1 MYLMRY
7 GHRIAPGRRRPWR
20 AGSWPG
26 TRRPSHPSCA
36 CRWPRRGDRDA
47 GRTASA
53 SPAGQRN
60 PLRAA
65 PGSECALKYNCPFP
79 PDDLP
84 WTYDDMADAETSRV
98 PKPALAA
105 RGCPGRSRG
114 WSGCGVSAKRHLPA
128 TAPGKAPRGGF
139 RLLRDEPADRQPVP
153 KTGQMRVQ
161 LLPSLRASCTGLVI
175 DTSIA

>member
-1 MYLMRY
+1 MRY

-128 TAPGKAPRGGF
+128 TAPGNALGAVLICAVPMCLGMSQRIGSRSPKPAKCGF
-139 RLLRDEPADRQPVP
+139 NSCRPCEPL
-153 KTGQMRVQ
+153 VQ
-161 LLPSLRASCTGLVI
+161 A
-175 DTSIA
+175 